1 MTPSHAAARLLL
13 LVALAAGW
21 AMPAPA
27 AMRDG
32 GRSRIVEVVDADTVV
47 LADGREVR
55 MVGIQAPKLPLG
67 RKGFR
72 AWPLAAEARQALVD
86 LALGADV
93 RLAHGGQD
101 RDRHGRVLAHLYDDR
116 RDLWLQGWMLEQ
128 GWARVYTFPDNR
140 ALVDEMLAA
149 ERRARAARRGIWGH
163 RFYAIRTPDSVGR
176 DLNTFQV
183 VRGCATQVAE
193 AGNRLYVN
201 FGADWR
207 SDFTIAI
214 DRRDYRRY
222 DGFGWLRPG
231 EPGPCLRVRGW
242 VKPRN
247 GPMIEVT
254 HPEQIERLER

>member
-1 MTPSHAAARLLL
+1 MARFLLFAL
-13 LVALAAGW
+13 LAGF
-21 AMPAPA
+21 ACAGIAEA

-55 MVGIQAPKLPLG
+55 MVGTQAPKLPLG
-67 RKGFR
+67 RKGFKT
-72 AWPLAAEARQALVD
+72 WPLAVEARQALVD
-86 LALGADV
+86 LAMGARV
-93 RLAHGGQD
+93 RLAFGGQE
-101 RDRHGRVLAHLYDDR
+101 RDRHGRVLAHLYDDS

-149 ERRARAARRGIWGH
+149 ERRARAAKRGIWGH
-163 RFYAIRTPDSVGR
+163 RFYAIRTPESVTR
-176 DLNTFQV
+176 DVNTFQV
-183 VRGCATQVAE
+183 VQGCATEVAE
-193 AGNRLYVN
+193 AGRRLYVN
-201 FGADWR
+201 FGADWKT
-207 SDFTIAI
+207 DFTVAI
-214 DRRDYRRY
+214 DNRDRRRF
-222 DGFGWLRPG
+222 DGFDWLRPRG
-231 EPGPCLRVRGW
+231 KRPCMRVRGW